1 MGAGR
6 SRAGGALSKGDLVAS
21 ALDPSEWPTQGWH
34 EVALLGRSN
43 AGKSTLLNALLGRR
57 AAHVSSTPGR
67 TRRLHFFYVRN
78 WLLVD
83 LPGFGY
89 ADVPLAVR
97 RSFSEA
103 VDRYLR
109 ERQPLLAAILIQD
122 IRRDPEEEEVMLLR
136 WAAARNVLFLVAAN
150 KADKLSRTA
159 AAERVAALRAVY
171 GPAVWPVSAV
181 RRTGLEPIRDAL
193 RGLGLEGL

>member
-1 MGAGR
+1 MGTGR
-6 SRAGGALSKGDLVAS
+6 SRADRPLTKGDLVAS
-21 ALDPSEWPTQGWH
+21 ALDPSEWPTQGWP
-34 EVALLGRSN
+34 EVALMGRSN

-57 AAHVSSTPGR
+57 AAHVSATPGR
-67 TRRLHFFYVRN
+67 TRRIHFFYVRR

-89 ADVPLAVR
+89 ADVPLDVR
-97 RSFSEA
+97 QTFSAA

-122 IRRDPEEEEVMLLR
+122 IRRDPEEEELMLRR

-159 AAERVAALRAVY
+159 AAARVEALRAVY
-171 GPAVWPVSAV
+171 GPAVWAV
-181 RRTGLEPIRDAL
+181 AAARRSGLEPIREAL
-193 RGLGLEGL
+193 TGLGLEGL

>member
-1 MGAGR
+1 VGAGR
-6 SRAGGALSKGDLVAS
+6 SGAGRPLTKGDLVAS
-21 ALDPSEWPTQGWH
+21 ALDPSEWPTQGWR

-57 AAHVSSTPGR
+57 AARVSSTPGH
-67 TRRLHFFYVRN
+67 TQRLHFFYVRD

-89 ADVPLAVR
+89 ANVPVAVR
-97 RSFSEA
+97 RRFSEA

-122 IRRDPEEEEVMLLR
+122 IRRDPEDEEVMLLQ
-136 WAAARNVLFLVAAN
+136 WAASRNILFLVAAN
-150 KADKLSRTA
+150 KADKLSATA
-159 AAERVAALRAVY
+159 ATSRVATLRAIY
-171 GPAVWPVSAV
+171 GPSVWPVSAA
-181 RRTGLEPIRDAL
+181 RRIGLEPIRQAL
-193 RGLGLEGL
+193 AGLGLEGL